1 MSRTTSVMLAA
12 AWLLLGCGADPQS
25 SSATGSVPTAPRSAS
40 TVATTAR
47 ASASAASSAVSA
59 PSATA
64 LPAAGDP
71 STLLG
76 GGAALEALP
85 TRATAPGKSFDPRL
99 RQRLMAP
106 PRDPLAD

>member
-1 MSRTTSVMLAA
+1 MSRITSVMLAA

-47 ASASAASSAVSA
+47 ASAASSVVSA

-106 PRDPLAD
+106 SRDPLAD